1 MAWRAGV
8 MPSFICL
15 GGCSKGVQM
24 TTRDAFLKLYRG
36 YSRVLQAFAILAGVS
51 AFAIM
56 WIIDINALS
65 RKILNAPLPAG
76 VELTQSLLP
85 VVIMIPFGYAMLRRD
100 HVNTVLLTSRLPPR
114 VARMIETVWML
125 LGFVLFALV
134 TYGTFKYALR
144 AYSLNEQVWGAAFRF
159 PVWPAKMAVSFGT
172 MLLAIQCLLEVIHGI
187 LFKDDKA
194 IREILAN
201 HAEEYTHA

>member
-1 MAWRAGV
+1 MA
-8 MPSFICL
+8 
-15 GGCSKGVQM
+15 
-24 TTRDAFLKLYRG
+24 TRDAFLKLYRG

-114 VARMIETVWML
+114 VARTIDTFWML
-125 LGFVLFALV
+125 VGFVLFALV

-144 AYSLNEQVWGAAFRF
+144 AYSINEQVWGATFRF
-159 PVWPAKMAVSFGT
+159 PVWPAKMAVSLGT
-172 MLLAIQCLLEVIHGI
+172 LLLAIQCLLEVIHGF
-187 LFKDDKA
+187 LFKDDRTVK
-194 IREILAN
+194 EILAD
-201 HAEEYTHA
+201 HDEEYTHA